1 MNVFKYYI
9 EKLSKI
15 YDLDESNAI
24 THQIFKHVISNKQQD
39 YLLLSFENISFKNHF
54 ATLQSIL
61 YRLLNNEPLQH
72 ILGKVAFLD
81 CEILVNKNV
90 LIPRPE
96 TEELVFLL
104 NKKVKHL
111 KEIKV
116 IDICS
121 GSGCIAVAIATA
133 NPSFK
138 VFGLDKSE
146 KAIEVAKRN
155 AELNNTKVTFIR
167 ETIFDWKSDFELDF
181 IISNPPYIMQY
192 EKTAMHNNVLNY
204 EPHMAL
210 FVEDN
215 DALIFYQEIKR
226 IAKYSLKQGGEIYLE
241 INPIL
246 AAETCLL
253 FTDNYFQAEIIND
266 MYGKKRFVHVV
277 KLLSL

>member
-1 MNVFKYYI
+1 MNVFKFYI
-9 EKLSKI
+9 EKLSSI
-15 YDLDESNAI
+15 YDVDEANAI
-24 THQIFKHVISNKQQD
+24 AHQIFKHVISNKQQD
-39 YLLLSFENISFKNHF
+39 YLLLNFENISFSNHF
-54 ATLQSIL
+54 SPLQSIL
-61 YRLLNNEPLQH
+61 IRLINNEPLQH
-72 ILGKVAFLD
+72 ILGNVPFLD

-104 NKKVKHL
+104 HKKTRHL

-121 GSGCIAVAIATA
+121 GSGCIAIAIAKA

-146 KAIEVAKRN
+146 KAVAVAKRN
-155 AELNNTKVTFIR
+155 AELNNTKVTFIS
-167 ETIFDWKSDFELDF
+167 ENIFDWKSDFEFDF
-181 IISNPPYIMQY
+181 IISNPPYIMQN

-210 FVEDN
+210 FVEDTN
-215 DALIFYQEIKR
+215 VLIFYKEIKR
-226 IAKYSLKQGGEIYLE
+226 IAIESLKKGGEIYLE

-246 AAETCLL
+246 ASETCQL
-253 FTDNYFQAEIIND
+253 FNDNNFKANIQID
-266 MYGKKRFVHVV
+266 MYGKQRFVIAV
-277 KLLSL
+277 KS